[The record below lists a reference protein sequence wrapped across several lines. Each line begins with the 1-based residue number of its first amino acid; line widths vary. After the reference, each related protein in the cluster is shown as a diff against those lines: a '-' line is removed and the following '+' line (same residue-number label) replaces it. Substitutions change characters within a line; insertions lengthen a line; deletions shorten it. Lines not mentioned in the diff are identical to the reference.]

1 MRQHIQTETKSGLQ
15 TCISQSQANSL
26 LYLKPIPPRRETIPL
41 IVFSNMATKDH
52 KHKRSIEDTP
62 LDLRKMKIVMKHLV
76 SLKEELD
83 GIQETEGEMEA
94 VMKHVQALEKILE
107 NAKKPVCDAAL

>member
-1 MRQHIQTETKSGLQ
+1 
-15 TCISQSQANSL
+15 
-26 LYLKPIPPRRETIPL
+26 
-41 IVFSNMATKDH
+41 MATKDH

-62 LDLRKMKIVMKHLV
+62 LDLSKMKIAMKHLV
-76 SLKEELD
+76 SIKEELD